1 MSANQMM
8 NQMMVSRKR
17 ESANQM
23 MNQMTD
29 QRSPENSNKIPKVA
43 LGWAFLFSKDNC
55 MLSSLKERQNK
66 KREQLHLYIKS
77 VSNWHYKVP
86 TKPRE
91 EQQDTKGRSW

>member
-1 MSANQMM
+1 
-8 NQMMVSRKR
+8 
-17 ESANQM
+17 M

-29 QRSPENSNKIPKVA
+29 QRSPENSNKIPKVHVA

-55 MLSSLKERQNK
+55 MLSSLEERQNK
-66 KREQLHLYIKS
+66 KCEQYIKS
-77 VSNWHYKVP
+77 VGGVSNWHYKVP